1 MAESGNV
8 EDGTYELI
16 GEKVQG
22 NPENIKGH
30 LLVKHGHNIL
40 SLESLDFEFI
50 KNFLSNPEN
59 NMEGIVFHHT
69 EDHRMC
75 KIRKSDFGIRR
86 KVSKE
91 LVV

>member
-1 MAESGNV
+1 M

-16 GEKVQG
+16 GEKARS
-22 NPENIKGH
+22 NPENIEGH
-30 LLVKHGHNIL
+30 LLIKHGNNTL

-50 KNFLSNPEN
+50 KNFLSNSEN
-59 NMEGIVFHHT
+59 KMEGIVFHHIA
-69 EDHRMC
+69 DNRMC

-86 KVSKE
+86 KTVKE